1 MKKIILTLIV
11 LSIAIFLF
19 AQQEQYQVTVRN
31 IEVPARVF
39 LKNQFVNDLTIQ
51 DFEIYENGIPQK
63 IEALY
68 LTSKKD
74 ILRRE
79 ELKNYTPQTA
89 RNFYLLFQY
98 TEYDP
103 KVAKSIEHFFQ
114 NTILPGDS
122 LLLMTPK
129 KKNYFLS
136 SEALKQK
143 PRKTVSKDMLKILKK
158 DIKISSSA
166 YRSSMRSLKTLVK
179 SISSR
184 GGGPADLEL
193 SSEFESAASTLPQL
207 LNRYRMNL
215 IKLEELRIMD
225 QSLFLQFAAKL
236 KAIPGQKYVYLF
248 YEREFRPEISQ
259 SALNVITSEHHGE
272 PGVMGD
278 LQDLFQFYHRDEK
291 VDVERIKN
299 AYADAGVCFNF
310 LFTTRKTKS
319 YPGIYMREQSEDYF
333 KAFTE
338 VAKATGGI
346 VNSSQNPSAAF
357 MKALETTDNYYL
369 LYYSPSNY
377 KADGS
382 YKNIE
387 VKVKNKD
394 LNVSYRQGYYAN

>member
-1 MKKIILTLIV
+1 MKKIILALII
-11 LSIAIFLF
+11 LSLTIFLF
-19 AQQEQYQVTVRN
+19 ARQEQYQVTVRN
-31 IEVPARVF
+31 IEVPTRVF
-39 LKNQFVNDLTIQ
+39 LKNQFVKDLTIQ
-51 DFEIYENGIPQK
+51 DFEVYENGIPQK

-74 ILRRE
+74 ILRKE
-79 ELKNYTPQTA
+79 ELTNYNPQTA

-103 KVAKSIEHFFQ
+103 KLAKAIDFFFH

-129 KKNYFLS
+129 KKNYYMS

-166 YRSSMRSLKTLVK
+166 YRSSMRSLKSLVK
-179 SISSR
+179 SISTR
-184 GGGPADLEL
+184 GGGPADMEL
-193 SSEFESAASTLPQL
+193 SAEFESGLSTLPQL

-215 IKLEELRIMD
+215 SKLEELRIMD
-225 QSLFLQFAAKL
+225 PKLLLQFAAKL
-236 KAIPGQKYVYLF
+236 KAIPGQKYVYFF

-259 SALNVITSEHHGE
+259 SVLNVITAEHHGD

-278 LQDLFQFYHRDEK
+278 LQDLFQFYRRDTK
-291 VDVERIKN
+291 VDVARIKN
-299 AYADAGVCFNF
+299 AFADAGVCLNF
-310 LFTTRKTKS
+310 LFTTRETKS
-319 YPGIYMREQSEDYF
+319 YPGIYMREQSEDFF
-333 KAFTE
+333 KAFTD

-346 VNSSQNPSAAF
+346 IHSSQNPSAAF
-357 MKALETTDNYYL
+357 KKALETSDNYYL
-369 LYYSPSNY
+369 LYYSPTNY
-377 KADGS
+377 RADGS
-382 YKNIE
+382 YKNIK

-394 LNVSYRQGYYAN
+394 LKVTYRQGYYAN

>member
-11 LSIAIFLF
+11 LSLAIFIF
-19 AQQEQYQVTVRN
+19 ARQEQHQVTVRN
-31 IEVPARVF
+31 IEVPTRVF
-39 LKNQFVNDLTIQ
+39 LKDQFVEDLTIQ

-74 ILRRE
+74 ILRQE
-79 ELKNYTPQTA
+79 ELKNYSPQTS

-103 KVAKSIEHFFQ
+103 KLAKAIDFFFQ
-114 NTILPGDS
+114 NMILPGDS

-129 KKNYFLS
+129 KKNYYMS

-166 YRSSMRSLKTLVK
+166 YRSSMMSLKTLVK
-179 SISSR
+179 SISSQ

-193 SSEFESAASTLPQL
+193 SSEFESAASSLPQL

-215 IKLEELRIMD
+215 VKLEELRIMD
-225 QSLFLQFAAKL
+225 PKLFLQFAAKL
-236 KAIPGQKYVYLF
+236 KAIPGQKYVYFF

-259 SALNVITSEHHGE
+259 SALNVITSQHHAD
-272 PGVMGD
+272 PGIMGD
-278 LQDLFQFYHRDEK
+278 LQDLFQFYRRDEK
-291 VDVERIKN
+291 IDVERLKN
-299 AYADAGVCFNF
+299 AFADAGVCLNF
-310 LFTTRKTKS
+310 LFTSREVKS

-338 VAKATGGI
+338 IAKATGGI
-346 VNSSQNPSAAF
+346 VHSSQNPSAAF
-357 MKALETTDNYYL
+357 MKALDTTENYYL
-369 LYYSPSNY
+369 LYYSPTNY

-394 LNVSYRQGYYAN
+394 LKVTYRQGYYAN